1 MFEFLKR
8 NKKQADVVNEAV
20 EEKTIEDFLKKQE
33 YRMEHDPEYRKSVER
48 SAAFFKADTEARKAA
63 VLENKIGSYTF
74 NCPNCGTLCKGE
86 WVRFDHLGNLHGG
99 TGCPICNIHLRV

>member
-1 MFEFLKR
+1 MFLFRR
-8 NKKQADVVNEAV
+8 NNKQA
-20 EEKTIEDFLKKQE
+20 EKTPELTEKESAERFLEEHE
-33 YRMEHDPEYRKSVER
+33 YKMEHDPEYRKSVEE

-63 VLENKIGSYTF
+63 GLENKIGSYTF

-86 WVRFDHLGNLHGG
+86 WVRFDSLGNLHGG